1 MRKSRQEAAETRQ
14 RVVQAASQEFRRNG
28 IEATGLV
35 ELMAAAGLTRGGFY
49 KHFTSKEQVVDE
61 AMALST
67 ASMLETWGRAM
78 EDDPGTPSL
87 NRAISDYLSLDHC
100 ADAAGGCA
108 LAALAGEVTRLD
120 GSVRET
126 ATKAFLGMVE
136 LMAKQLPDMSRAA
149 ARKEALWMVSSM
161 IGAMTMARMVTD
173 PDVSASIVK
182 EARKHLM
189 K

>member
-14 RVVQAASQEFRRNG
+14 RVVQVASQEFRRNG

-61 AMALST
+61 AMALIAT
-67 ASMLETWGRAM
+67 SMMETWGRAM
-78 EDDPGTPSL
+78 EDDPGTSSL
-87 NRAISDYLSLDHC
+87 NKAISDYLSPEHC
-100 ADAAGGCA
+100 VDAAGGCPF
-108 LAALAGEVTRLD
+108 AALAGEVTRLD
-120 GSVRET
+120 GPVRET
-126 ATKAFLGMVE
+126 ATKGFLAMVE
-136 LMAKQLPDMSRAA
+136 LMAKQLPGMSRAT

-173 PDVSASIVK
+173 PGVSASILK
-182 EARKHLM
+182 EARRHLV